1 MKVAFVSPSFWSG
14 KRKDFHK
21 PGDQIYDH
29 PLPLEEKGT
38 LVRCIKSMKRLKDQ
52 DFTFI
57 IISAATRP
65 EVEDEVDRKIRSLTE
80 KIKTKFNIKFFG
92 YQELRKLRRY
102 LKRKK
107 KKSLLEPLRM
117 YGYAG
122 IRNMCLLAA
131 HILGVDIAIS
141 IDDDVVFED
150 PHYLKKA
157 KEFISKKKGKDRIL
171 AVYGPYKYGKKGP
184 EWEKIET
191 PVWRTYWDNVAP
203 ARKAWE
209 KFILSKGRLKETS
222 YIVMSNIVVH
232 RDFFAK
238 VPLDPEINRGEDMDW
253 VVNAR
258 MFGYKFFVDNKLHVR
273 HLPPPRTHPD
283 WRLTREDIKRY
294 IYEREKVH
302 SLEKHRGIPKEY
314 FDPFPGEF
322 LKKDLEERIFKSN
335 IMLAMDSLIKKD
347 FEGAR
352 GCLANIHLA
361 KYKARPKFDPYEH
374 MIKFQKVWERLMNY
388 IEKHRDE
395 LQKLIFKS

>member
-1 MKVAFVSPSFWSG
+1 MK
-14 KRKDFHK
+14 K
-21 PGDQIYDH
+21 
-29 PLPLEEKGT
+29 
-38 LVRCIKSMKRLKDQ
+38 MKDQ

-57 IISAATRP
+57 LISAATRP
-65 EVEDEVDRKIRSLTE
+65 AVENEVDEKIRSLIKET
-80 KIKTKFNIKFFG
+80 KTKFDVKVFG
-92 YQELRKLRRY
+92 YRELRRLKRY
-102 LKRKK
+102 LTKK
-107 KKSLLEPLRM
+107 GKQGLLGPLHM

-150 PHYLKKA
+150 SNYLKKA
-157 KEFISKKKGKDRIL
+157 KEFIGKKKDKDRIL

-222 YIVMSNIVVH
+222 YIVMSDIVVH
-232 RDFFAK
+232 KDFFTR

-253 VVNAR
+253 LVNAR

-273 HLPPPRTHPD
+273 HLPPPRTHPA
-283 WRLTREDIKRY
+283 WRLTGEDIKRY
-294 IYEREKVH
+294 IYARAKVR
-302 SLEKHRGIPKEY
+302 SLEKHKGIPKEY

-322 LKKDLEERIFKSN
+322 LKEDLEERIFKSN
-335 IMLAMDSLIKKD
+335 IMLAMDCLAKKD
-347 FEGAR
+347 IEGAK
-352 GCLANIHLA
+352 GCLENIHLA
-361 KYKARPKFDPYEH
+361 KYKAKPKFDPYEH
-374 MIKFQKVWERLMNY
+374 MVKFQKVWEKLMNY
-388 IEKHRDE
+388 VEKHREE
-395 LQKLIFKS
+395 LRRLIFKN

>member
-14 KRKDFHK
+14 KKKEFYK

-38 LVRCIKSMKRLKDQ
+38 LARCINSMKKLKDQ

-65 EVEDEVDRKIRSLTE
+65 EVENEVDRKIRSLIEET
-80 KIKTKFNIKFFG
+80 KTKFDIRVFG
-92 YQELRKLRRY
+92 YRELRRLKRY
-102 LKRKK
+102 LQKK
-107 KKSLLEPLRM
+107 GKKSLLGPLHM

-150 PHYLKKA
+150 SNYLKKA
-157 KEFISKKKGKDRIL
+157 KEFIGRKKDKDRIL

-222 YIVMSNIVVH
+222 YIVMSDIVVH
-232 RDFFAK
+232 KDFFTR

-273 HLPPPRTHPD
+273 HLPPPRTHPA

-294 IYEREKVH
+294 IYEREKVR
-302 SLEKHRGIPKEY
+302 SLEKHKGIPREY

-322 LKKDLEERIFKSN
+322 LKDDLEERVFRSN
-335 IMLAMDSLIKKD
+335 IMLAMDSLIKND
-347 FEGAR
+347 IEGAK
-352 GCLANIHLA
+352 GCLENIHLA
-361 KYKARPKFDPYEH
+361 KYKAKPKFDPYEH

-388 IEKHRDE
+388 VEKHRNE
-395 LQKLIFKS
+395 LRNLLQF

>member
-14 KRKDFHK
+14 KGKNFYK

-29 PLPLEEKGT
+29 PLSLEEKGT
-38 LVRCIKSMKRLKDQ
+38 LVRCIKSMKKMKDQ

-57 IISAATRP
+57 LISAATRP
-65 EVEDEVDRKIRSLTE
+65 AVENEVDEKIRSLIEET
-80 KIKTKFNIKFFG
+80 KTKFDVKVFG
-92 YQELRKLRRY
+92 YRELRR
-102 LKRKK
+102 LKRCLTKK
-107 KKSLLEPLRM
+107 GKQGLLGPLHM

-150 PHYLKKA
+150 SNYLKKA
-157 KEFISKKKGKDRIL
+157 KEFIGKKKDKDRIL

-222 YIVMSNIVVH
+222 YIVMSDIVVH
-232 RDFFAK
+232 KDFFTR

-253 VVNAR
+253 LVNAR

-294 IYEREKVH
+294 IYEREKVR
-302 SLEKHRGIPKEY
+302 SLEEHRGIPREY

-322 LKKDLEERIFKSN
+322 LKEDLEERIFKSN
-335 IMLAMDSLIKKD
+335 IMLAMDCLAKKD
-347 FEGAR
+347 IEGAR
-352 GCLANIHLA
+352 GCLENIHLA
-361 KYKARPKFDPYEH
+361 KYKAKPKFDPYEH
-374 MIKFQKVWERLMNY
+374 MVKFQKVWEKLMNY
-388 IEKHRDE
+388 VEKHRDE
-395 LQKLIFKS
+395 LQKLVFRG

>member
-14 KRKDFHK
+14 KRKDFYK

-38 LVRCIKSMKRLKDQ
+38 LVRCIKSMKKLKDK

-57 IISAATRP
+57 LISAATRP
-65 EVEDEVDRKIRSLTE
+65 EVENEVDRKIRSLIEETR
-80 KIKTKFNIKFFG
+80 TKFDIRVFG
-92 YQELRKLRRY
+92 YRELRRFKRY
-102 LKRKK
+102 LQKK
-107 KKSLLEPLRM
+107 GKKSLLSPLHM

-150 PHYLKKA
+150 PNYMKKA
-157 KEFISKKKGKDRIL
+157 KEFIGKKKGQDRPL
-171 AVYGPYKYGKKGP
+171 AIYGPYQYGKSAP
-184 EWEKIET
+184 DWEKIET

-222 YIVMSNIVVH
+222 YVVMSNIVVH
-232 RDFFAK
+232 KDFFTK
-238 VPLDPEINRGEDMDW
+238 VPLDPNINRGEDMDW
-253 VVNAR
+253 VVNAL
-258 MFGYKFFVDNKLHVR
+258 MFGYKFFVDNKLRVR
-273 HLPPPRTHPD
+273 HLPPPRTHPA
-283 WRLTREDIKRY
+283 WRLTGEDIKRY
-294 IYEREKVH
+294 IYARAKVR
-302 SLEKHRGIPKEY
+302 SLEKHKGIPKEY

-322 LKKDLEERIFKSN
+322 LKDDLEERIFKTN
-335 IMLAMDSLIKKD
+335 IMLAMESLVNKD
-347 FEGAR
+347 FEGAK
-352 GCLANIHLA
+352 GCLENIHLA
-361 KYKARPKFDPYEH
+361 KYKARPKFDPYVH
-374 MIKFQKVWERLMNY
+374 MVKFQGVWEKLMNY
-388 IEKHRDE
+388 VEKHRDE

>member
-14 KRKDFHK
+14 KRKEFYK
-21 PGDQIYDH
+21 PKDQIYDH
-29 PLPLEEKGT
+29 PLPLKEKGT

-52 DFTFI
+52 DFALI
-57 IISAATRP
+57 IISAATRS
-65 EVEDEVDRKIRSLTE
+65 EVENEVDEKIRSLIE
-80 KIKTKFNIKFFG
+80 GIKTKFNIKFFG
-92 YQELRKLRRY
+92 YRELRKLKRY
-102 LKRKK
+102 LKREK

-150 PHYLKKA
+150 PYYLKKA
-157 KEFISKKKGKDRIL
+157 KEFIGKKKGKDRIL
-171 AVYGPYKYGKKGP
+171 AVYGPYKYGKQGP

-191 PVWRTYWDNVAP
+191 PVWRTFWDNVAP

-232 RDFFAK
+232 KDFFTK

-294 IYEREKVH
+294 IYEREKVR
-302 SLEKHRGIPKEY
+302 SLEEHRGIPKEY

-322 LKKDLEERIFKSN
+322 LKDDLEERIFKSN
-335 IMLAMDSLIKKD
+335 IMLAMDSLINKD
-347 FEGAR
+347 FEGAK
-352 GCLANIHLA
+352 GCLENIHLA
-361 KYKARPKFDPYEH
+361 KYKAKPKFDPYVH
-374 MIKFQKVWERLMNY
+374 MVKFQKVWERLMNY

>member
-14 KRKDFHK
+14 KRKEFYK

-38 LVRCIKSMKRLKDQ
+38 LIRCVKSMKKLKDQ

-80 KIKTKFNIKFFG
+80 GIKTKFNIKFFG

-157 KEFISKKKGKDRIL
+157 KEFTGKKRGKNRIL

-191 PVWRTYWDNVAP
+191 PIWRTFWDNVAP

-388 IEKHRDE
+388 IEKQRDE

>member
-14 KRKDFHK
+14 KRKEFYK

-38 LVRCIKSMKRLKDQ
+38 LVRCIKSMKKLKDK

-57 IISAATRP
+57 LISAATRP
-65 EVEDEVDRKIRSLTE
+65 EVENEVDRKIRSLIEETR
-80 KIKTKFNIKFFG
+80 TKFDIRVFG
-92 YQELRKLRRY
+92 YRELRRFKRY
-102 LKRKK
+102 LQKK
-107 KKSLLEPLRM
+107 GKKSLLSPLHM

-150 PHYLKKA
+150 PNYMKKA
-157 KEFISKKKGKDRIL
+157 KEFIGKKKGQDRPL
-171 AVYGPYKYGKKGP
+171 AIYGPYQYGKSAP
-184 EWEKIET
+184 DWEKIET

-222 YIVMSNIVVH
+222 YVVMSNIVVH
-232 RDFFAK
+232 KDFFTK
-238 VPLDPEINRGEDMDW
+238 VPLDPNINRGEDMDW
-253 VVNAR
+253 VVNAL
-258 MFGYKFFVDNKLHVR
+258 MFGYKFFVDNKLRVR
-273 HLPPPRTHPD
+273 HLPPPRTHPA
-283 WRLTREDIKRY
+283 WRLTGEDIKRY
-294 IYEREKVH
+294 IYARAKVR
-302 SLEKHRGIPKEY
+302 SLEKHKGIPKEY

-322 LKKDLEERIFKSN
+322 LKDDLEERIFKTN
-335 IMLAMDSLIKKD
+335 IMLAMESLVNKD
-347 FEGAR
+347 FEGAK
-352 GCLANIHLA
+352 GCLENIHLA
-361 KYKARPKFDPYEH
+361 KYKARPKFDPYVH
-374 MIKFQKVWERLMNY
+374 MVKFQGVWEKLMNY
-388 IEKHRDE
+388 VEKHRDE